1 MIRPSTGDVSAA
13 KLLYSRILSMA
24 QRFQTL
30 PGFRDFFPDECAA
43 RNHVFETWRR
53 VARCYGF
60 VEYEGPILEPT
71 ALYQRK
77 SGDEIVNQLFCF
89 EDKGERDVSMRPE
102 LTPTL
107 ARMAA
112 ARQRDFRKPLRW
124 FSIGQF
130 FRYEKHQKG
139 RGREF
144 YQFNCDILGE
154 DSILA
159 DAELIALAID
169 LMRAF
174 GFDENDFRIR
184 VSDRNAWVDF
194 ATRHGIEG
202 DNVTAFLQIIDK
214 MERTPEDKV
223 SEQLAD
229 LGLTLAMVGD
239 FIVSGAASSEPIQKI
254 LADLAARGVG
264 HFVEVDLSI
273 VRGLAYYTGPVF
285 EIFDISKGMRAV
297 AGGGRYDQL
306 VQLIG
311 GVEMSACGFAMGD
324 MVITDLIRET
334 AAPNARLEAAV
345 KDGQSVDVYVVLAD
359 PEKQGEAAAIAQSL
373 RLAGMRT
380 LTSLAAAKVPKQF
393 QAAEQSGA
401 RLAIVVGSE
410 YPDLTIRDLR
420 DRREW
425 SSRPEGL
432 IDALCGL

>member
-1 MIRPSTGDVSAA
+1 
-13 KLLYSRILSMA
+13 MA

-43 RNHVFETWRR
+43 RNHIFETWRK

-77 SGDEIVNQLFCF
+77 SGAEIVNQLFCF
-89 EDKGERDVSMRPE
+89 PDKGERDVSMRPE

-154 DSILA
+154 DSVA
-159 DAELIALAID
+159 AEAELIALSID

-174 GFDENDFRIR
+174 GFTESDFRIR

-194 ATRHGIEG
+194 ATRHGVEEESIA
-202 DNVTAFLQIIDK
+202 NFLQIIDK
-214 MERTPEDKV
+214 MDRTPEEKV
-223 SEQLAD
+223 VEQLAG
-229 LGLTLAMVGD
+229 LGLTLGMIRD
-239 FIVSGAASSEPIQKI
+239 FIASGAEASESIGQI
-254 LADLAARGVG
+254 VADLSARGVG
-264 HFVEVDLSI
+264 QFVEVDLGI

-285 EIFDISKGMRAV
+285 EIFDIGKGMRAV

-311 GVEMSACGFAMGD
+311 GVDLAACGFAMGD
-324 MVITDLIRET
+324 MVIADLIRDTPGPNALLET
-334 AAPNARLEAAV
+334 AVQE
-345 KDGQSVDVYVVLAD
+345 GQSVDVYLVLAD
-359 PEKQGEAAAIAQSL
+359 PEKQKEGAALAQAL
-373 RLAGMRT
+373 RLAGVRT
-380 LTSLAAAKVPKQF
+380 LTSLSAAKVAKQF

-401 RLAIVVGSE
+401 HSAVVIGSE
-410 YPDLTIRDLR
+410 YPVLTIRDLR
-420 DRREW
+420 DRSERLSGPETILRDLAA
-425 SSRPEGL
+425 SGVLQSRSVRK
-432 IDALCGL
+432 